1 MVEAR
6 IPRTANCPLIMI
18 KCHILRIRIG
28 AALDA
33 GRPLSGRLESHLA
46 HCPECTAWCR
56 TQRELAGRLRQ
67 TVPRVEA
74 PPFLQER
81 ILRAIGNSR
90 PQPEASSWMW
100 RAGAVAA
107 AVVAVLAIPMPQRGH
122 QKGLADT
129 ATGTKFLSSDVLPAS
144 TSSDSS
150 GGNRWLQSAV
160 AMDQPLRREFN
171 LLKVDGLNTLRALKA
186 GFVPGIILPDND

>member
-1 MVEAR
+1 V
-6 IPRTANCPLIMI
+6 
-18 KCHILRIRIG
+18 K
-28 AALDA
+28 
-33 GRPLSGRLESHLA
+33 
-46 HCPECTAWCR
+46 
-56 TQRELAGRLRQ
+56 
-67 TVPRVEA
+67 A

-81 ILRAIGNSR
+81 ILRAIGNSL

-129 ATGTKFLSSDVLPAS
+129 APGTKFLSSDVLPAS

-160 AMDQPLRREFN
+160 AMDQPFRREFN
-171 LLKVDGLNTLRALKA
+171 LLKEDGLNTLRALKA
-186 GFVPGIILPDND
+186 GFVPRIILPDND

>member
-6 IPRTANCPLIMI
+6 IPRTANFPPIMI
-18 KCHILRIRIG
+18 KCHFLRFRIG

-33 GRPLSGRLESHLA
+33 GRPLSGRLESHLD
-46 HCPECTAWCR
+46 HCPECAAWCR
-56 TQRELAGRLRQ
+56 TQRDLAGRLRQ
-67 TVPRVEA
+67 AVPMAEA

-81 ILRAIGNSR
+81 VLRDIGNSR
-90 PQPEASSWMW
+90 PQPEISSWMW

-122 QKGLADT
+122 QNGLADT
-129 ATGTKFLSSDVLPAS
+129 GAETNLLSSDVLLAS
-144 TSSDSS
+144 ASPYSS

-160 AMDQPLRREFN
+160 AIDQPLRREFT
-171 LLKVDGLNTLRALKA
+171 LLKEDGLNTLRALKA
-186 GFVPGIILPDND
+186 GFVPSIMLPEND

>member
-6 IPRTANCPLIMI
+6 IPRTAKCPTIMI
-18 KCHILRIRIG
+18 KCHFLRFRIG

-33 GRPLSGRLESHLA
+33 GRSLSARWEFHLER
-46 HCPECTAWCR
+46 CPECTAWCR

-67 TVPRVEA
+67 TVPRAEA

-90 PQPEASSWMW
+90 PQPEASSWMG
-100 RAGAVAA
+100 RAGAVAAAAA
-107 AVVAVLAIPMPQRGH
+107 AVVAVLAMPMPQRGH

-129 ATGTKFLSSDVLPAS
+129 APGTKFLSSDVLLAS
-144 TSSDSS
+144 ASS
-150 GGNRWLQSAV
+150 GGNRWLQSA
-160 AMDQPLRREFN
+160 AAIDQPLRREFK
-171 LLKVDGLNTLRALKA
+171 LLKEDGLNTLRALKA
-186 GFVPGIILPDND
+186 GFVPRIILPDND